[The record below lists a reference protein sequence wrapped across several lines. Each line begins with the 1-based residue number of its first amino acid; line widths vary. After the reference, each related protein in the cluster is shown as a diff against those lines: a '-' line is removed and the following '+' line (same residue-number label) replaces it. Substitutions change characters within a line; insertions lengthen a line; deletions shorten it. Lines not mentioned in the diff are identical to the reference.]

1 MVGTQVLQR
10 RETLGLTQ
18 EELARK
24 SGIKQFH
31 ISLIENERVK
41 EVRSDTLRKLARALN
56 VSADWLLE
64 LEHVGS

>member
-1 MVGTQVLQR
+1 MVGTQVLHR

-31 ISLIENERVK
+31 ISLIENEHVR

>member
-31 ISLIENERVK
+31 ISLIENKRVR

-64 LEHVGS
+64 LDRAE